1 MQIARSHPQRS
12 DSKGIQECTLLT
24 NCMWTAHQ
32 TLRNI
37 REEGATLP
45 NRVKEE
51 RDPEVPLKQGF
62 ISELSV
68 EFHPQSCILASALE
82 SDSIGLE
89 SVPDS

>member
-1 MQIARSHPQRS
+1 MQTARSHPLRS

-37 REEGATLP
+37 REEGVTLP

-51 RDPEVPLKQGF
+51 RDPEVALKQRF
-62 ISELSV
+62 ISEPSV
-68 EFHPQSCILASALE
+68 ELHPQSCTLASALE
-82 SDSIGLE
+82 SDSVGLE
-89 SVPDS
+89 WVPDS